1 MQKIGQNG
9 EDCHGARKTHPC
21 SSREN
26 GLKMPV
32 VVVLCTV
39 SHVLATVVL
48 LLGMTRRS
56 YVEAVLNAIRS
67 PEISALDITVRLL
80 LSIDRKNG
88 AMVAMETVKL
98 AQEYLL
104 TSDDCV
110 VGVDLSG
117 NPKVGHWRDFYPA
130 LQVARNTGLKL
141 SLHLAEIPGQD
152 EETQALLELR
162 PHRIGHGTFLKA
174 SRNGTSELVEHVRKL
189 KIPLELCL
197 TSNVKCQTVKTYH
210 EHHFKFWFDQSHPCT
225 FCTDDKGVFSTTL
238 SEEYGIAATT
248 FGLSPKQL
256 WDISYNS
263 IDFAFAQHDVKD
275 KLRFTWNEHK
285 HLILRK

>member
-117 NPKVGHWRDFYPA
+117 NPK
-130 LQVARNTGLKL
+130 
-141 SLHLAEIPGQD
+141 IPGQD